1 MRRPDRPTYVPRALR
16 SQNAVNAASI
26 SVTSVVETLASQA
39 VDTAAQLVSVA
50 ANDSSSRRNTE
61 PSSSVPDDEL
71 LTTAPGSKLQSTDS
85 CREKTAGCLSSKQ
98 LKEIGCQDSVKKVSK
113 SSPGSKLC
121 LVVKLQ
127 NDDEDTSCV
136 DSKSSQ
142 IVDAADSKSSQ
153 IVDAA
158 DSKSSQIVDS
168 ADSKSS
174 QIVDAADSKSSHIE
188 DLPASRGATY
198 DVDNCQQTFISC
210 TERLCTISQSVDTD
224 LLTEAERDC
233 GAGPT
238 VISDDGNNTALL
250 TDAEEAVKS
259 CDVNNTALLTDAEET
274 VTSCDSVSTVAN
286 IALDMTSLSVTDNEP
301 VNQQQQQQHG
311 AGKQPETVAVS
322 NVATNESLAH
332 SGNTTDFIVA
342 SNSITSTHSTADD
355 VTDNDDDDGD
365 DESWEKMFDDSG
377 EMLRQSDDVQVN
389 MVHR

>member
-26 SVTSVVETLASQA
+26 SVTSVVETSASQA

-142 IVDAADSKSSQ
+142 IVDAADSKSS
-153 IVDAA
+153 
-158 DSKSSQIVDS
+158 
-168 ADSKSS
+168 
-174 QIVDAADSKSSHIE
+174 HIE

-233 GAGPT
+233 GAGLT

-301 VNQQQQQQHG
+301 VNQQQQQQQQQHG

-322 NVATNESLAH
+322 NVATNESLAD
-332 SGNTTDFIVA
+332 SGNTTDAIVA

>member
-153 IVDAA
+153 IVD
-158 DSKSSQIVDS
+158 S

-238 VISDDGNNTALL
+238 VIYDDGNNTALL

-332 SGNTTDFIVA
+332 SGNTTDAIVA

>member
-136 DSKSSQ
+136 
-142 IVDAADSKSSQ
+142 
-153 IVDAA
+153 
-158 DSKSSQIVDS
+158 
-168 ADSKSS
+168 DSKSS

-322 NVATNESLAH
+322 NVATNESLAD
-332 SGNTTDFIVA
+332 SGNTTDAIVA